1 VRDLI
6 AFFNERIDLDV
17 DGEAQGRP
25 RTQWSR

>member
-6 AFFNERIDLDV
+6 AFFNERVDLDV
-17 DGEAQGRP
+17 DGKTQDRP